1 MTYLVRAYTGKGNSA
16 SIPLIIYNFVQ
27 FLRAPGPWQVLARKD
42 GNLMI
47 SDKLTQKQKI
57 FCEQYLVD
65 SNATQAAIRAGYSK
79 KSAYSIGSENMQKP
93 KIKRYISQLK
103 KTRNLR
109 TQITAD
115 RVLEGLAK
123 MGFAEKG
130 VKPGHKLKAL
140 GMLGKH
146 TGIFDN
152 HFNFKKQAQTSDLS
166 EIDPIEHKRQSVEFY
181 MQIIHSQNTQTK
193 FKLYAQKQLDHLL
206 GLDQQDI
213 RDPEELAKKV
223 IAFKVAIRAQNS
235 PRHKN
240 RANLTIC

>member
-1 MTYLVRAYTGKGNSA
+1 MKN
-16 SIPLIIYNFVQ
+16 
-27 FLRAPGPWQVLARKD
+27 
-42 GNLMI
+42 
-47 SDKLTQKQKI
+47 DKLTQKEKR
-57 FCEQYLVD
+57 FCEEILLD
-65 SNATQAAIRAGYSK
+65 DNATQAAIRAGYSK
-79 KSAYSIGSENMQKP
+79 RSAYSIGSENLKKP

-140 GMLGKH
+140 GMLGRH
-146 TGIFDN
+146 LGIFDN
-152 HFNFKKQAQTSDLS
+152 QFNLEKQAQTTDLS

-181 MQIIHSQNTQTK
+181 MQIIHNQNTQTK
-193 FKLYAQKQLDHLL
+193 FKLYAQKQLDYLL
-206 GLDQQDI
+206 GLDQQYI

-223 IAFKVAIRAQNS
+223 IAFKVQIEALNS
-235 PRHKN
+235 PRHNN